1 MAEPMTAAERLR
13 LATEPLTSPKEVRE
27 AVRERYAA
35 AAEQAAGSGA
45 SCCGSAEGSCCARAA
60 GSGSPTSWPTPTWT
74 RPPGVPG
81 AGKSHPAIA
90 LELKTCQ
97 AGHRVAFATA
107 QQWVD
112 RLESAQQ
119 RNALDEELRR
129 LERYGLAA
137 ALIDRLF
144 HHATMVTLKGKSYR
158 LRERGQASRPL
169 FRLRRS
175 AAPPERRRLE
185 WCSFRFLKVVR
196 WWVPVDTARRLSWR
210 TCRRHAPSPPER
222 STRPDSSPAT
232 NASQSRSAGSF

>member
-1 MAEPMTAAERLR
+1 MTAAERRR
-13 LATEPLTSPKEVRE
+13 LA
-27 AVRERYAA
+27 AERPRILHL
-35 AAEQAAGSGA
+35 AGLA
-45 SCCGSAEGSCCARAA
+45 WVEERANVCFF
-60 GSGSPTSWPTPTWT
+60 GP
-74 RPPGVPG
+74 PG

-90 LELKTCQ
+90 LGLKTCQ

-210 TCRRHAPSPPER
+210 ACRRHAPSPPER